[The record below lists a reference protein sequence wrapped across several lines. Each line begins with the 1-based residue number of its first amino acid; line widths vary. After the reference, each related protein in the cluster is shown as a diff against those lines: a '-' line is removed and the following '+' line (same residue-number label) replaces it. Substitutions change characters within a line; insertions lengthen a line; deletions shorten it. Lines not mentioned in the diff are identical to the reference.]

1 MSDPAR
7 RHRRHADP
15 AGDGL
20 VLPPVPPGA
29 RALLVGASGPLAGPV
44 GAALAHAGWGVAVVG
59 GSDAE
64 AGQAVVAA
72 LPGPGHVVLRVD
84 PADSNAV
91 SEMVDSLERAGGIDL
106 LVDVSGAAASLPPLG
121 QRLSDWTDA
130 LTAVLTVDVLGPAA
144 VAHAV
149 ADAISRSGRPGTIV
163 IVVGSGPVSESVSAS
178 AGGSAGGSALAAT
191 VSAGRQG
198 LAGGLATDLRGTPV
212 AVSTVVTGGAGADQ
226 VIGAVLSLIR
236 GASASLTLR

>member
-7 RHRRHADP
+7 RHRRYADP

-20 VLPPVPPGA
+20 VVPPVPPGA
-29 RALLVGASGPLAGPV
+29 RALLVGAAGPLAGPV

-64 AGQAVVAA
+64 AGQAVVAG
-72 LPGPGHVVLRVD
+72 LPGLGHVVLRVD
-84 PADSNAV
+84 PADASAV

-121 QRLSDWTDA
+121 QRLADWTDA
-130 LTAVLTVDVLGPAA
+130 LTAVLTVDVLAPAA

-149 ADAISRSGRPGTIV
+149 ADAMVRSGRPGTIV
-163 IVVGSGPVSESVSAS
+163 IVVGSGPVSDSVSES
-178 AGGSAGGSALAAT
+178 GSAGGSALAAT

-198 LAGGLATDLRGTPV
+198 LAGGLATDLRGTAV

>member
-7 RHRRHADP
+7 RHRRSADP

-20 VLPPVPPGA
+20 VVPPVPPGA
-29 RALLVGASGPLAGPV
+29 RALLVGSAGSLAGPV

-64 AGQAVVAA
+64 AAQAVVAA
-72 LPGPGHVVLRVD
+72 LPGPGHVALRVD
-84 PADSNAV
+84 PADANAV

-106 LVDVSGAAASLPPLG
+106 LVDVSGAAASLSPQG

-130 LTAVLTVDVLGPAA
+130 LTAALTIDVLGPAA

-149 ADAISRSGRPGTIV
+149 ADVMTRSGRPGTIV
-163 IVVGSGPVSESVSAS
+163 IVVGAEAES
-178 AGGSAGGSALAAT
+178 GSAGGSALGAT
-191 VSAGRQG
+191 VSAGRTG
-198 LAGGLATDLRGTPV
+198 FAGGLATDLRGTAV
-212 AVSTVVTGGAGADQ
+212 AVSTVVTGGAGTDQ